1 MTNLTTDLLSAL
13 LIGLIGSSHCLV
25 MCGGIASALQLTMPA
40 ASTKRK
46 LTLQLVLS
54 LGRLTT
60 YSLFGAVVGYF
71 GVSAMQIAGAS
82 LLWLRLLAGL
92 LLFMM
97 ALYISRIWFGLV
109 QLERLGQHLWRR
121 VQPFAQRLLPL
132 NSAAKAY
139 AYGLC
144 WGALPCGLVY
154 STLGWSLASG
164 SGLHGGLL
172 MLAFGLGTLPA
183 ILLTGSAANA
193 LVKLKNAPW
202 FRYVAAL
209 LLGGYACYTIWLAIR
224 RLVS

>member
-40 ASTKRK
+40 ASAKRK
-46 LTLQLVLS
+46 LALQLLLS

-60 YSLFGAVVGYF
+60 YSLFGALVGYF
-71 GVSAMQIAGAS
+71 GASAMQVAGAS

-92 LLFMM
+92 LLLMM
-97 ALYISRIWFGLV
+97 ALYISRIWFGLLL
-109 QLERLGQHLWRR
+109 LERLGQTVWRH
-121 VQPFAQRLLPL
+121 VHPIAQQLLPL

-139 AYGLC
+139 AYGIC

-164 SGLHGGLL
+164 SSLHGSLL

-193 LVKLKNAPW
+193 LVKLKNALW
-202 FRYVAAL
+202 FRYIAAL

-224 RLVS
+224 RLVF